1 MTMLALK
8 VAGTLGPI
16 ALAAA
21 ALPVSAQTAQPQN
34 AQPAAPALAAAPH
47 DASSVGALPP
57 MEAIDLGRDTR
68 ARLTVPVTIGKAGP
82 FAFLVDTG
90 AERTVLTRQTAQV
103 LGLAPSGR
111 ATLVSVAGLEA
122 VDLVQVAEISLG
134 TRRFSGLEAP
144 LVDGADLEAEGIVGL
159 DGLKDQRITIDFSN
173 HRMMIGDATP
183 DVPKADSYD
192 IVVTARRRSGQL
204 IMTEAMVDGVPTDV
218 MIDTGSDTSIGNR
231 ALQRALDKR
240 QGGEQARLIAVTG
253 QTITA
258 DVGHARTMRI
268 GGMNINNLVFAF
280 ADAPAFAHLKLNRRA
295 ALLLGMRD
303 LSAFQKV
310 GIDFA
315 RRKVMF
321 DFTAAPPPALAA
333 R

>member
-1 MTMLALK
+1 MTMLAPK
-8 VAGTLGPI
+8 VAGTLGLL

-21 ALPVSAQTAQPQN
+21 ALPVSAQTAPS
-34 AQPAAPALAAAPH
+34 APAPAALMP
-47 DASSVGALPP
+47 DIQPP
-57 MEAIDLGRDTR
+57 MEEIRLSHDAR
-68 ARLTVPVTIGKAGP
+68 ARLTVPVTIGSAGP

-103 LGLAPSGR
+103 LGLEPSGR
-111 ATLVSVAGLEA
+111 ARLVSVAGLED
-122 VDLVQVAEISLG
+122 VDLVKVAEISLG
-134 TRRFSGLEAP
+134 TRRFAGLEAP

-159 DGLKDQRITIDFSN
+159 DGLQDQRITIDFAAN
-173 HRMMIGDATP
+173 RLMIGNAAP
-183 DVPKADSYD
+183 DVPQADSYD

-204 IMTEAMVDGVPTDV
+204 IMTEATVDGVRTDV
-218 MIDTGSDTSIGNR
+218 MIDTGSDVSIGNR
-231 ALQRALDKR
+231 ALQRALSR
-240 QGGEQARLIAVTG
+240 QGVVQQARLVAVTG
-253 QTITA
+253 QSIAA

-268 GGMNINNLVFAF
+268 GGMDINNLTFAF
-280 ADAPAFAHLKLNRRA
+280 ADAPAFAHLRLNRRP

-310 GIDFA
+310 AIDFA

-321 DFTAAPPPALAA
+321 DFTPAPAPALAA

>member
-1 MTMLALK
+1 MTMTMLANK
-8 VAGTLGPI
+8 VAGTLGPL
-16 ALAAA
+16 ALAAM
-21 ALPVSAQTAQPQN
+21 ALPVSAQTAQTAPLN
-34 AQPAAPALAAAPH
+34 TPAAPTPGTPG
-47 DASSVGALPP
+47 SNALPP
-57 MEAIDLGRDTR
+57 MEEIHLANDSR
-68 ARLTVPVTIGKAGP
+68 ARLTVPVTIGGAGP

-90 AERTVLTRQTAQV
+90 AERTVLTRQTAQA

-111 ATLVSVAGLEA
+111 ATLVSVAGLED
-122 VDLVQVAEISLG
+122 VDLVTVAELSLG

-144 LVDGADLEAEGIVGL
+144 LVDGHDLEAEGIVGL
-159 DGLKDQRITIDFSN
+159 DGLQDQRVTIDFAAN
-173 HRMMIGDATP
+173 RMMIGNASP
-183 DVPKADSYD
+183 DVPQIDSYD

-204 IMTEAMVDGVPTDV
+204 IMTEATIDGVQTDV

-231 ALQRALDKR
+231 ALQRALNKR
-240 QGGEQARLIAVTG
+240 QGEQQAELIAVTG

-258 DVGHARTMRI
+258 DVGHARVMRI
-268 GGMNINNLVFAF
+268 GGMNIENLTFAF
-280 ADAPAFAHLKLNRRA
+280 ADAPAFAHLRLNRRPA
-295 ALLLGMRD
+295 ILLGMRD

-321 DFTAAPPPALAA
+321 DFTPPQPQALAA